1 MINLFRSL
9 FPTGGFLPRWGGDHW
24 ISSID
29 WLAADAGAVV
39 VVASFWIAVT
49 LVYVARKRRDAIF
62 GRVLLCFAVF
72 FCVIGTVHGLEIWN
86 GWPADSWLA
95 RAAGVA
101 LAVASIAA
109 AFLLARLAP
118 KALALPSPT
127 ALKWLNAE
135 LEQEVAHRR
144 EAEDHAQKLNAEL
157 EERVAQRTAELIE
170 GNREQLRQIEQR
182 KLADER
188 FRLVVE
194 ASPNAIVLANA
205 TGRILLVNSSAEDLF
220 GFSRDDL
227 MGQRFA
233 NLLPERFREAY
244 GEGAASIPHPW
255 GRSGGGFDIFA
266 LRKDGS
272 ETPIEIGR
280 SPIQTAEGALVLNTI
295 VDISQRRK
303 AEEALRSSELDF
315 RASFYSSA
323 VGQAQVA
330 PDTGRYLR
338 VNQKFCEITGY
349 AEEELLR
356 MTFRDLT
363 HPEDREND
371 GLAHERMIHGE
382 SAEVNR
388 EKRYLRKDG
397 RTVWIQINASVIRDT
412 AGRPMRTLAII
423 LDISG
428 RKRVEE
434 EIQKL
439 NANLEQRVAERTAQL
454 EAANKE
460 LEAFSYSVSHDLR
473 APLRAV
479 DGFSQAVL
487 EDYASQLPED
497 GARYLRRIRAAAQ
510 TMGTLI
516 DDLLTLSR
524 LSRAPLN
531 KRKVD
536 TNGLARDVMD
546 ELLSLPGA
554 RPVEARFEDL
564 PPCLGDPALL
574 KQVWINLLSNALKYT
589 LKKEFPVVE
598 IGCERQPEG
607 NVYFVR
613 DNGAGFDMRYANK
626 LFGVFQRLHRA
637 EDYEGTGVGL
647 AIVHRIVHRHGGRIW
662 AEAEV
667 DRGATFYFTLEE
679 PPEA

>member
-1 MINLFRSL
+1 MIDLFQRL
-9 FPTGGFLPRWGGDHW
+9 FSPGGPVPIGDGSHEVSTIPW
-24 ISSID
+24 LEID
-29 WLAADAGAVV
+29 ADALVV
-39 VVASFWIAVT
+39 VMCYWIAIT
-49 LVYVARKRRDAIF
+49 LVYIARKRGDLPF
-62 GRVLLCFAVF
+62 GRVLLCFAVL
-72 FCVIGTVHGLEIWN
+72 FCAFGTMQLLDLLSAWHSNPWVSGI
-86 GWPADSWLA
+86 A
-95 RAAGVA
+95 RAAMA
-101 LAVASIAA
+101 LASAPAA
-109 AFLLARLAP
+109 ILLARLAP
-118 KALALPSPT
+118 RALALPSPT

-135 LEQEVAHRR
+135 LEQEIANRR
-144 EAEDHAQKLNAEL
+144 QAEEHAQKLNADL
-157 EERVAQRTAELIE
+157 EERVAQRTAELIA
-170 GNREQLRQIEQR
+170 GNREQLRQIAQR

-194 ASPNAIVLANA
+194 ASPNAIVLANVK
-205 TGRILLVNSSAEDLF
+205 GRILLVNSSAEDLF
-220 GFSRDDL
+220 GFNREEL
-227 MGQRFA
+227 MGKPFA
-233 NLLPERFREAY
+233 TLLPERFRAAY
-244 GEGAASIPHPW
+244 GEGTAPIPHSW
-255 GRSGGGFDIFA
+255 GRSAAEEDLYA

-280 SPIQTAEGALVLNTI
+280 GPIETAEGALVLSTI
-295 VDISQRRK
+295 VDISQRRQ
-303 AEEALRSSELDF
+303 AEEALRASELDF

-330 PDTGRYLR
+330 PATGHYLR
-338 VNQKFCEITGY
+338 VNPKFCEISGY
-349 AEEELLR
+349 SEEELLQ
-356 MTFRDLT
+356 MTFHDLT

-371 GLAHERMIHGE
+371 SAAHERMVTGE
-382 SAEVNR
+382 AAEVNR

-397 RTVWIQINASVIRDT
+397 RAVWIQINASVIRDV

-423 LDISG
+423 VDISE
-428 RKRVEE
+428 RKRAEE
-434 EIQKL
+434 EVQKL
-439 NANLEQRVAERTAQL
+439 NADLDQRVTERTAQL

-487 EDYASQLPED
+487 EDYSSLLPEEC
-497 GARYLRRIRAAAQ
+497 GRYLRRIRAGAQ
-510 TMGTLI
+510 KMGNLI

-531 KRKVD
+531 KREVD
-536 TNGLARDVMD
+536 TGMLVRSVLDDLQSQPNARQ
-546 ELLSLPGA
+546 
-554 RPVEARFEDL
+554 VEVRCADL
-564 PPCLGDPALL
+564 PSCQGDPALL

-589 LKKEFPVVE
+589 LKKESPLVE
-598 IGCERQPEG
+598 IGCAAQPDG

-613 DNGAGFDMRYANK
+613 DNGTGFDMRYANK

-647 AIVHRIVHRHGGRIW
+647 AIVQRIIHRHGGRVW

-679 PPEA
+679 QPKS

>member
-1 MINLFRSL
+1 MINLVQRLFSPGGSL
-9 FPTGGFLPRWGGDHW
+9 PQRDGYHW
-24 ISSID
+24 VSAIVWLKID
-29 WLAADAGAVV
+29 ADALVV
-39 VVASFWIAVT
+39 VTCYWITIT
-49 LVYVARKRRDAIF
+49 LVYIARKRGDLPF
-62 GRVLLCFAVF
+62 GRVLVCFALF
-72 FCVIGTVHGLEIWN
+72 FCASGTMHLLDLLSAWHSNAWFSGT
-86 GWPADSWLA
+86 A
-95 RAAGVA
+95 RAAMA
-101 LAVASIAA
+101 LASAPAA
-109 AFLLARLAP
+109 ILLARLAP

-135 LEQEVAHRR
+135 LEQEIANRR
-144 EAEDHAQKLNAEL
+144 QAEEHAQKLNAEL
-157 EERVAQRTAELIE
+157 EERVAQRTAELIA
-170 GNREQLRQIEQR
+170 GNREQMRQIAQR

-220 GFSRDDL
+220 GFNREEL
-227 MGQRFA
+227 MGKPFA
-233 NLLPERFREAY
+233 TLLPERFRAAY
-244 GEGAASIPHPW
+244 GDGTASIPHPW
-255 GRSGGGFDIFA
+255 GRSAAGGDLFA

-280 SPIQTAEGALVLNTI
+280 SPIETAEGALVLSTI
-295 VDISQRRK
+295 VDISQRRQ
-303 AEEALRSSELDF
+303 AEEALLASELDF

-330 PDTGRYLR
+330 PISGRYLR
-338 VNQKFCEITGY
+338 VNPKFCEIAGY
-349 AEEELLR
+349 SEEELLQ
-356 MTFRDLT
+356 MTFHDLT

-371 GLAHERMIHGE
+371 SEAHERMVRGE
-382 SAEVNR
+382 ASEVNR

-397 RTVWIQINASVIRDT
+397 RAVWIQINASVIRDLT
-412 AGRPMRTLAII
+412 GRPMRTLAII
-423 LDISG
+423 VDISE
-428 RKRVEE
+428 RKRAEE
-434 EIQKL
+434 EVQKL
-439 NANLEQRVAERTAQL
+439 NADLDQRVNERTAQL

-497 GARYLRRIRAAAQ
+497 CGRYLRRIRAGAQ
-510 TMGTLI
+510 KMGNLI

-531 KRKVD
+531 KREVD
-536 TNGLARDVMD
+536 TSILVRGVLDDLQSQPNAKQTEV
-546 ELLSLPGA
+546 
-554 RPVEARFEDL
+554 RFGDL
-564 PPCLGDPALL
+564 PCCQGDPALL

-589 LKKEFPVVE
+589 LKKESPVVE
-598 IGCERQPEG
+598 IGCTRQSEG

-613 DNGAGFDMRYANK
+613 DNGTGFDMRYANK

-647 AIVHRIVHRHGGRIW
+647 AIVQRIIHRHGGHVW

-667 DRGATFYFTLEE
+667 NRGAAFYFTLEE
-679 PPEA
+679 FPQS